1 MHDSETRALRR
12 TALLLFVVS
21 VVRVMWPVGDV
32 GPDVADV
39 ADPLLAASQER
50 LADAELRSRPLEP
63 GERIDPNLASAQE
76 LDRLPGVGA
85 VAAQAIVAERELGGP
100 FRDVGDLARVRGIGP
115 ATVAKLAP
123 HIVVSESRAVPSGRT
138 RRSGASTEA
147 AVDINRATVAELV
160 ALPGIGP
167 ALAARIVEA
176 RQERVFQR
184 VEDLVNVRG
193 IGPVT
198 LERLLPL
205 VTAGGGRR

>member
-12 TALLLFVVS
+12 TAFLLFVVS
-21 VVRVMWPVGDV
+21 AVRLMWPVGDV
-32 GPDVADV
+32 SPDVASV
-39 ADPLLAASQER
+39 ANSLLAASQER
-50 LADAELRSRPLEP
+50 LADAEHRSRPLEP
-63 GERIDPNLASAQE
+63 GERIDPNSASAQE

-123 HIVVSESRAVPSGRT
+123 HIAVSEPRALPSGRT

-193 IGPVT
+193 IGLVT